1 MTNVHF
7 IGDCEIFLE
16 SLRDRQIVMLIDQQ
30 VNKLYEEVFDGYDKI
45 IVPQGEHSKRLA
57 LVDEIIEILVD
68 LEFKKDSLL
77 IGVGGG
83 VVTDITGFVGSVYMR
98 GISFGFLPTTLLAM
112 CDAAIGGKNGVNAG
126 GIKNLAGTIRQPEF
140 VAVWPGFL
148 KTLPEKEFCNGMA
161 EVIKHALL
169 DGNNFVDF
177 LLSNAGDILNCE
189 DKAIGEMIRRSSDF
203 KLSVVEKDEF
213 DNDTRHLLNFGHT
226 IAHAIETDSGL
237 SHGESVSVGMNADV
251 RIAKNLGMCDD
262 EMVKLVHQLCESFH
276 LPTNI
281 DFQIEELMQKITGD
295 KKGRHDHIRYVLP
308 VAPGDFKI
316 IKFTVNELK
325 KQINKIVNE

>member
-1 MTNVHF
+1 MTNIHF

-16 SLRDRQIVMLIDQQ
+16 SLRDRQIVILIDQQ
-30 VNKLYEEVFDGYDKI
+30 VNKLYEDVFDGYDKI

-57 LVDEIIEILVD
+57 LVEEIIEILLD
-68 LEFKKDSLL
+68 LEIKKDSLL

-126 GIKNLAGTIRQPEF
+126 GIKNVAGTINQPGF
-140 VAVWPGFL
+140 IAVWPKFL
-148 KTLPEKEFCNGMA
+148 KTLPENEYQNGMA

-169 DGNNFVDF
+169 AGDDFVEF
-177 LLSNAGDILNCE
+177 LLSNSGEILRNDE
-189 DKAIGEMIRRSSDF
+189 KVTIEMIQRSSDF
-203 KLSVVEKDEF
+203 KLSVVVKDEF

-262 EMVKLVHQLCESFH
+262 ETVKRVHQLCECFH

-281 DFQIEELMQKITGD
+281 DFQIDELMLKITGD
-295 KKGRHDHIRYVLP
+295 KKGRHDHISYVLP

-325 KQINKIVNE
+325 KQINRIVNE